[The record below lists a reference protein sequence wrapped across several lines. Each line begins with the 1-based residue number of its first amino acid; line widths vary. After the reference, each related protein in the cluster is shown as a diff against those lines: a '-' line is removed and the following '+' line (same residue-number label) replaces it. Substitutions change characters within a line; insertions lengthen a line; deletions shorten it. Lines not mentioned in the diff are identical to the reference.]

1 MAEHDVARK
10 EVTSA
15 RSTRSSCRASRG
27 EPWASS
33 LVTSCWWSLWRIR
46 SSCSANPP
54 AMSRRRGVSCEAS
67 TRRTIFAG
75 NGEPGSEAATG
86 MAACPTPSRSRF
98 LKCSSSHPGVRT
110 RDDERRWPRCSCRS
124 RESPWIGVGLEMADR
139 AASIRA
145 RYRLR
150 TPDAIHLATAIL
162 EGVDVF
168 LTNDRDLLQVR
179 EVPIL
184 LIDELR

>member
-1 MAEHDVARK
+1 
-10 EVTSA
+10 
-15 RSTRSSCRASRG
+15 
-27 EPWASS
+27 
-33 LVTSCWWSLWRIR
+33 
-46 SSCSANPP
+46 
-54 AMSRRRGVSCEAS
+54 
-67 TRRTIFAG
+67 
-75 NGEPGSEAATG
+75 
-86 MAACPTPSRSRF
+86 
-98 LKCSSSHPGVRT
+98 
-110 RDDERRWPRCSCRS
+110 
-124 RESPWIGVGLEMADR
+124 MADR